1 MPIKI
6 LIAPLFVPGIQIGPL
21 LIPYYGMI
29 LMFGVLSAAFL
40 TAWLAKS
47 RGFDSEIVWD
57 GLIWVLIGG
66 IIGAR
71 LWHIFTPMVT
81 DVGQGL
87 TTAYYLTHPLE
98 AISIWRG
105 GLGIPGAV
113 IGGVLAMYIFSR
125 RRKLNFF
132 IWLDISAPGL
142 ALGQAIGRWGN
153 YINQE
158 LFGLPSDLPWAI
170 NIDLENRPRGYEN
183 VATFHPLFLYES
195 LFSFA
200 NVLILLFISKKF
212 TDRLY
217 DGDVFLIYLILYPL
231 ERFLL
236 EFLRLTP
243 SEVLGININQ
253 AIMALIALI
262 AGAILIIRHV
272 RARSRN
278 S

>member
-132 IWLDISAPGL
+132 IWLDIAAPGL